1 MVRREES
8 KNIFYLHAFQ
18 ELMDEGWPVHYHE
31 IRPDQWSEID
41 FHPDLEMV
49 REQLSQRFKS

>member
-1 MVRREES
+1 
-8 KNIFYLHAFQ
+8 
-18 ELMDEGWPVHYHE
+18 VHYHE

-49 REQLSQRFKS
+49 RKQLGQRFKF